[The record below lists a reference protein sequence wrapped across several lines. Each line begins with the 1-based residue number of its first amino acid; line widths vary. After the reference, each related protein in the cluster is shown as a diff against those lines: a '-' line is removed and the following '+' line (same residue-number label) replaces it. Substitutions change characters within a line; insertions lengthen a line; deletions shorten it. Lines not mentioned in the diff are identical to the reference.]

1 VLSHINRETNG
12 WLAPEFRHHLEKSE
26 IDKYRDKAKSLVDSA
41 ISEGS
46 YAECHDRPTI
56 IIKLSDNLTIPFYV
70 SGWSWGKLWVPVDRF
85 YPMFWYSSWWWL
97 NKWIESEIINY
108 YGSPILAAIA
118 EELNKLK
125 DVYSWW
131 ENTSPEFIELA
142 NLWKNPVDN
151 GTWVYNNIN
160 ETLKMVSKIK
170 ESD

>member
-1 VLSHINRETNG
+1 
-12 WLAPEFRHHLEKSE
+12 
-26 IDKYRDKAKSLVDSA
+26 
-41 ISEGS
+41 
-46 YAECHDRPTI
+46 
-56 IIKLSDNLTIPFYV
+56 
-70 SGWSWGKLWVPVDRF
+70 
-85 YPMFWYSSWWWL
+85 MFWYSSWWWL